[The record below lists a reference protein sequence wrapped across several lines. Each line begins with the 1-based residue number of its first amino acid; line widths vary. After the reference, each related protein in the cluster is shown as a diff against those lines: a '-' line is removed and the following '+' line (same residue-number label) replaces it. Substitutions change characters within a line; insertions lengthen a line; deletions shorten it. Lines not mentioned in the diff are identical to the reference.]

1 MNNRIIWVIF
11 LKILIN
17 TIQIKKGKILI
28 VFDEMI
34 AGMLSDKSLIQQ

>member
-1 MNNRIIWVIF
+1 MIF

-17 TIQIKKGKILI
+17 AIQIKKGKILV

-34 AGMLSDKSLIQQ
+34 TDMLSDKSLIQQ